1 MIAKN
6 TKRIAELQKVIKN
19 LSKLHEASL
28 VLESQKRYQNE
39 MLISQKIF
47 IEAQKEINSSM
58 NPYIHHI
65 PNKHSCKK
73 WALD

>member
-39 MLISQKIF
+39 MLI
-47 IEAQKEINSSM
+47 
-58 NPYIHHI
+58 
-65 PNKHSCKK
+65 
-73 WALD
+73 